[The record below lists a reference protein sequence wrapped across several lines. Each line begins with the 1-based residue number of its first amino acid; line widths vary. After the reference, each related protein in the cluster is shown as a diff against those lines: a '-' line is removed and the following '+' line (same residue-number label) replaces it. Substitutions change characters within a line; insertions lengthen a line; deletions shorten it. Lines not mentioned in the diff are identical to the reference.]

1 MLKLHGLN
9 RPLFL
14 FLLHSAILN
23 IGLLGITDVI
33 LNFYFRSLNVDA
45 EMIGLLQALSRAGS
59 IFTGVPIG
67 LLADRIGTRKVIIAS
82 ALGASFS
89 FVPMVLFPTLPV
101 LIISRIVFGIFFG
114 AAFIAA
120 APLMMVL
127 VSKEHVSHAFAYHQ
141 IATLAGTALG
151 SLIGGYLP
159 TWMIS
164 LIGLPETAAIA
175 GVLPEQTPFAYG
187 AAILM
192 SGLTVFISIVPI
204 LRLQDRPTPS
214 AAPTV
219 VSTVHEPPMRT
230 PWRLLMLMAIPTGLF
245 GMSAGLTFPFY
256 NLFFRDRFGISDETV
271 GTILGIGWLMMG
283 LVSMSTPWWERH
295 FGRSRALVIN
305 LLVAAFAYVVL
316 GASELLWVGILAFF
330 AAASIR
336 NLLVPLLEPLR
347 LEAVPKA
354 IHNLASAVGSVA
366 WSLGWFTS
374 GAFSG
379 WLQKNYG
386 FDVVFYLV
394 SGLLILTAFSIFV
407 VFLRKPSP
415 SATESAAPQS
425 EPQTST
431 D

>member
-1 MLKLHGLN
+1 MGTPL
-9 RPLFL
+9 RPLP
-14 FLLHSAILN
+14 
-23 IGLLGITDVI
+23 
-33 LNFYFRSLNVDA
+33 R
-45 EMIGLLQALSRAGS
+45 
-59 IFTGVPIG
+59 
-67 LLADRIGTRKVIIAS
+67 
-82 ALGASFS
+82 
-89 FVPMVLFPTLPV
+89 
-101 LIISRIVFGIFFG
+101 
-114 AAFIAA
+114 
-120 APLMMVL
+120 
-127 VSKEHVSHAFAYHQ
+127 
-141 IATLAGTALG
+141 
-151 SLIGGYLP
+151 
-159 TWMIS
+159 
-164 LIGLPETAAIA
+164 
-175 GVLPEQTPFAYG
+175 
-187 AAILM
+187 
-192 SGLTVFISIVPI
+192 
-204 LRLQDRPTPS
+204 
-214 AAPTV
+214 
-219 VSTVHEPPMRT
+219 
-230 PWRLLMLMAIPTGLF
+230 
-245 GMSAGLTFPFY
+245 
-256 NLFFRDRFGISDETV
+256 
-271 GTILGIGWLMMG
+271 
-283 LVSMSTPWWERH
+283 
-295 FGRSRALVIN
+295 LVIN